1 VARVALG
8 GTRLLPQ
15 LSTIDT
21 PSGDEGTEQ
30 MEDSSA
36 QSAPYLRGPTSLPS
50 VSLPDRR
57 PLVHPVGRR

>member
-1 VARVALG
+1 MAATG
-8 GTRLLPQ
+8 M
-15 LSTIDT
+15 TIDT